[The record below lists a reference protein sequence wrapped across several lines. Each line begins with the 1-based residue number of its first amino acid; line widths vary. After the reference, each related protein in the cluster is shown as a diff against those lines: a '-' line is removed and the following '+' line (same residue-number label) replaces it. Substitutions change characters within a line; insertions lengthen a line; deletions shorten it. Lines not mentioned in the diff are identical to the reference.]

1 MKNLLELMLAMCVA
15 LILIISLPLLMIHD
29 IKVIIE

>member
-29 IKVIIE
+29 TKVIIE